1 MPKGSGKEKKVLF
14 LMAGP
19 LRTKP
24 PSLELDG
31 RLNVG
36 TLKKRFQWPSLSP
49 PTPLNGPAKKQNK
62 IHKKHNCFFSG
73 QANMGVGKPPWA
85 TLAKHTFLFV
95 EIVSCHKG
103 CSEM

>member
-19 LRTKP
+19 LRPKP

-36 TLKKRFQWPSLSP
+36 TLKKGS
-49 PTPLNGPAKKQNK
+49 NGPAFHPPPLLMARPKNK
-62 IHKKHNCFFSG
+62 TKYTKNIISG
-73 QANMGVGKPPWA
+73 QANMGVGKPP
-85 TLAKHTFLFV
+85 
-95 EIVSCHKG
+95 
-103 CSEM
+103 